1 MKGSSKYVRNDG
13 TPSKRKFLGFNFYLQ
28 CNGKLSRKNRNYFLL
43 KSENYLC
50 SISNSLPW
58 STEEKMNKGIE
69 IKLDSSL
76 SDFELLD
83 YWNDMYEKY
92 GCLVPDLKD
101 KWEKSYLNVP
111 KETFKHSML
120 EKYESKINELEM
132 RVRKL
137 ELNLNKKFIIQNMG

>member
-1 MKGSSKYVRNDG
+1 MKSSSKYVRNDG

-43 KSENYLC
+43 NSENYLC

-58 STEEKMNKGIE
+58 STEEKMNKGIDT
-69 IKLDSSL
+69 KLDSSL

-92 GCLVPDLKD
+92 GCLVPELKD

-132 RVRKL
+132 RIRKL
-137 ELNLNKKFIIQNMG
+137 ELNLSKKYNIQNMG

>member
-1 MKGSSKYVRNDG
+1 
-13 TPSKRKFLGFNFYLQ
+13 
-28 CNGKLSRKNRNYFLL
+28 
-43 KSENYLC
+43 
-50 SISNSLPW
+50 
-58 STEEKMNKGIE
+58 MNKGIDT
-69 IKLDSSL
+69 KLDSNL

-101 KWEKSYLNVP
+101 NWEKSYLNVP

-132 RVRKL
+132 RIRKL